1 VGVVLCLNPNR
12 AREVHSP
19 YNISNLRAPA
29 ISTIAPL
36 MNLPKAATSVTVD
49 VKRDANIED
58 DDMTFCSL
66 LLFDDDDP
74 PPLFVVRIRNG
85 IHLFLIPFLSYTS
98 NI

>member
-1 VGVVLCLNPNR
+1 
-12 AREVHSP
+12 
-19 YNISNLRAPA
+19 
-29 ISTIAPL
+29 